1 MAILIA
7 HTHYVHQQDKHV
19 DILLIT
25 YHIVDRKIYHNKYH
39 YSTLCYL
46 HHLLINQA
54 YTFNSRIYMM
64 T

>member
-39 YSTLCYL
+39 HSTLC
-46 HHLLINQA
+46 
-54 YTFNSRIYMM
+54 
-64 T
+64 